1 MSKNIVNLLGIF
13 RGGGVSIFVPK
24 IIKYEKVYFCIDL
37 RGNDACVWLH
47 QG

>member
-1 MSKNIVNLLGIF
+1 MSKNIANLLGIF
-13 RGGGVSIFVPK
+13 RGGVSIFVPK
-24 IIKYEKVYFCIDL
+24 IIKYEKVYFCINL

>member
-1 MSKNIVNLLGIF
+1 MSKNIANLLGIF
-13 RGGGVSIFVPK
+13 RGGSIFVPK

-37 RGNDACVWLH
+37 RGNDTCMRLH